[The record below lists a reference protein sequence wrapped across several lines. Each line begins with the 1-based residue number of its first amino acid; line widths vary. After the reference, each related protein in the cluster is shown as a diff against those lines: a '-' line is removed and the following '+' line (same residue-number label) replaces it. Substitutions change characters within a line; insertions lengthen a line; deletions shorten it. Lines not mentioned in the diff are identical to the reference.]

1 MEDERTFVMFA
12 QINDLDYIKYLDGV
26 RKEFK
31 LTSSNYILDI
41 EEWENKEFTLYVW
54 DRKGNDSRYA
64 KSIIQKTGS
73 KLVEKLEFLK
83 DRQCDAHWVIPKD
96 LYNYFLNKGE
106 ITKAGLR
113 SLIERYLESEI
124 RENLNLK
131 SFATYDMIWID
142 EMFYYKN
149 YNEFKNDYLCMNLQY
164 TSENKIKRIIDF
176 LKTNYNIEYIKTEK
190 EKSWFKI
197 NDIDMVYTL
206 IKLKNG

>member
-1 MEDERTFVMFA
+1 MFA

>member
-1 MEDERTFVMFA
+1 MFA
-12 QINDLDYIKYLDGV
+12 QVNDLDYIKYLDGV

-41 EEWENKEFTLYVW
+41 EEWENKEFMLYVW

-73 KLVEKLEFLK
+73 KLVEKLEFLE
-83 DRQCDAHWVIPKD
+83 DRQCDVHWVIPRN

-124 RENLNLK
+124 RENFNLK

-142 EMFYYKN
+142 NEMFYYKN

-176 LKTNYNIEYIKTEK
+176 LKNDYDIEYIKTEK

-197 NDIDMVYTL
+197 NDVNIVYTL